1 MACSFSFKVLLKLL
15 PSLACGSSTFHS
27 PASISLVQRLARG
40 AAERPREC
48 SYPSHSKSSR
58 PGPLTGAPLQSVPHG
73 HRDTNKGPGSVAPHG
88 RGRELPTLGHVARR
102 YDNESKTMINSNNP
116 NTPPRGSAL
125 LSLLCRKKGKG
136 RTNPARLASHRPAG
150 KARAASGAQ
159 ADSLSRF
166 TRAQRWADTLPPP
179 KQIRRHGG

>member
-1 MACSFSFKVLLKLL
+1 MACSFSFEVLLKLL

-27 PASISLVQRLARG
+27 PALISLVQGLARG

-48 SYPSHSKSSR
+48 SYPSHSRSSR
-58 PGPLTGAPLQSVPHG
+58 PGPLTGAPLQSVAHG
-73 HRDTNKGPGSVAPHG
+73 HRDTNKGPGLVAPHG
-88 RGRELPTLGHVARR
+88 RGWELSTLGHVAGR

-116 NTPPRGSAL
+116 NTPPRGSTL
-125 LSLLCRKKGKG
+125 LSLLRREKEKE
-136 RTNPARLASHRPAG
+136 RTNLVQLASHRPAG

-159 ADSLSRF
+159 ADSLSRL
-166 TRAQRWADTLPPP
+166 TRARRRADTLPPP